1 MKKTVFILTC
11 LALVAVSGCLSSAP
25 TKFYLL
31 HALENP
37 AAQNAGTRQ
46 IVLGVGP
53 VELPDYLNRPQIAS
67 RVTANEL
74 NFSEYSR
81 WAEPLERCV
90 QRVLA
95 ENMSLLLG
103 TERIELYPWRPSLPI
118 DYQVRVRITRFDGTA
133 GDAAV
138 LIADWN
144 IRGKDGTTGLLE
156 RKTVISEK
164 AEGGGVEG
172 IVQAQNRALETLSR
186 EIAAA
191 LQKIAQ

>member
-1 MKKTVFILTC
+1 MKKTVFILMC
-11 LALVAVSGCLSSAP
+11 LVLVAVSGCLSSAP

-37 AAQNAGTRQ
+37 AAQKASTRK

-53 VELPDYLNRPQIAS
+53 VELPDYLNRPQIAG

-90 QRVLA
+90 MRVLA

-138 LIADWN
+138 LIAYWN
-144 IRGKDGTTGLLE
+144 ICGKDGTTGLLE

>member
-11 LALVAVSGCLSSAP
+11 LALVVLSGCLRSAP

-37 AAQNAGTRQ
+37 AAQNASTRQ

-53 VELPDYLNRPQIAS
+53 VELPDYLNRPQIAG
-67 RVTANEL
+67 RVTPNEL

-138 LIADWN
+138 LIAYWS
-144 IRGKDGTTGLLE
+144 ICGKDGATGLLE

>member
-1 MKKTVFILTC
+1 MKKTVLILTC

-31 HALENP
+31 HSLENP
-37 AAQNAGTRQ
+37 AAQNGSTRQ

-53 VELPDYLNRPQIAS
+53 VDLPDYLNRPQIAD

-74 NFSEYSR
+74 GFSEYSR

-95 ENMSLLLG
+95 ENISLLQG
-103 TERIELYPWRPSLPI
+103 TDRIELYPWRPSLPI
-118 DYQVRVRITRFDGTA
+118 DYQVRVRIARFDGTA
-133 GDAAV
+133 GDAV
-138 LIADWN
+138 MLIAYWS
-144 IRGKDGTTGLLE
+144 ICGKDGAAGLLD
-156 RKTVISEK
+156 RKAVISEK